1 VAARCGSTKGPNH
14 QTVGVTAGGSSIP
27 EVQRLVAALVA
38 AKPTGRIAEI
48 GTAFGAGASAIAA
61 ALAPDASFI
70 TVEPDEER
78 YRQARET
85 LAGSRAELVNARWE
99 DVLLER
105 GPFDLIFFDG
115 GLTRAGLIEAIEL
128 LAPGGIL
135 VKDDLTPG
143 RPIEGDPVREALLC
157 DERLVAAEVMT
168 TPSSAAII
176 AVRCS

>member
-1 VAARCGSTKGPNH
+1 M
-14 QTVGVTAGGSSIP
+14 
-27 EVQRLVAALVA
+27 
-38 AKPTGRIAEI
+38 
-48 GTAFGAGASAIAA
+48 AA

-70 TVEPDEER
+70 TVEPDQER

-115 GLTRAGLIEAIEL
+115 GLTQAGLIEAIEL

-157 DERLVAAEVMT
+157 DERLVATEVMT

-176 AVRCS
+176 AVRC

>member
-1 VAARCGSTKGPNH
+1 
-14 QTVGVTAGGSSIP
+14 VTAGGSSIP
-27 EVQRLVAALVA
+27 EVQRLAAALVA

-48 GTAFGAGASAIAA
+48 GTAFGAGASAMAA

-78 YRQARET
+78 YRQAREA

-115 GLTRAGLIEAIEL
+115 GLTK
-128 LAPGGIL
+128 PGSS
-135 VKDDLTPG
+135 
-143 RPIEGDPVREALLC
+143 R
-157 DERLVAAEVMT
+157 
-168 TPSSAAII
+168 PSSCSRPAESWSRTTSPRADRSR
-176 AVRCS
+176 ATSCVRRFCAMSGWSLPKS